1 MRGFCAPAAPIP
13 NLDVLDHG
21 ATLKPP
27 RYRIT
32 RNPDIE
38 SAVPADARL
47 ATRDPTAATYMPVVM
62 KHKWRTPA
70 SELTGATG
78 VDLRGLFSKLAPRL
92 RRALMVVRKVRRRP
106 NGGTARWRRESHQV
120 VQLSERQLAAAEARY
135 AEGAKLRDLAPEL
148 GVSRVRLADLLRQR
162 GVRIRNA
169 SPTPDEVTEMV
180 RRYESGESL
189 EQIGERLGFNGGT
202 VRNRLVACGV
212 AMRDSHGRAR

>member
-1 MRGFCAPAAPIP
+1 MPGAVWNAPPAKQARRVPIF
-13 NLDVLDHG
+13 
-21 ATLKPP
+21 T
-27 RYRIT
+27 
-32 RNPDIE
+32 
-38 SAVPADARL
+38 
-47 ATRDPTAATYMPVVM
+47 TY
-62 KHKWRTPA
+62 
-70 SELTGATG
+70 
-78 VDLRGLFSKLAPRL
+78 VDLRGLFSKRAPRL